1 MKNKGVISV
10 LGAGALWG
18 TAGMFVRWFSSN
30 GFSSM
35 QTVAVRLLV
44 TAIMFVATAL
54 IFNRKAFIIKL
65 KDIWCF
71 LGTGLCSVLIFTL
84 CYYKTMEQTSLSVA
98 AILLYTAPIFVMF
111 LSCILFKEKL
121 TGRKLIACALAFGGC
136 FLISEVW
143 GSNGITAKGLF
154 FGVMSGL
161 CYALYSIFSRCAI
174 NRGYSSLTVS
184 LYTFVIASAGSLF
197 VTDLKG
203 GLMLLSENKFSIVMA
218 ILFSLIN
225 AFLPYLLYT
234 LGLRT
239 VESGKASIFASVEP
253 IVATLISLF
262 VFSEPISLW
271 GVMGIALIL
280 ISVVLLNLGA
290 KKE

>member
-10 LGAGALWG
+10 LGAGVFWG
-18 TAGMFVRWFSSN
+18 TAGAFVRWFTAN

-35 QTVAVRLLV
+35 QTVAVRLTI
-44 TAIMFVATAL
+44 TAIMFILTAL
-54 IFNRKAFIIKL
+54 IVNRKSFIIKL

-71 LGTGLCSVLIFTL
+71 LGTGICSVLIFTL
-84 CYYKTMEQTSLSVA
+84 CYYKTMEQASLSVA

-121 TGRKLIACALAFGGC
+121 TGKKLIACALAFAGC

-143 GSNGITAKGLF
+143 GSNGITASGLF

-161 CYALYSIFSRCAI
+161 CYALYSIFTRYAI
-174 NRGYSSLTVS
+174 NRGYSSLTVT
-184 LYTFVIASAGSLF
+184 LYTFIIAAAGALF
-197 VTDLKG
+197 VTDLPG
-203 GLMLLSENKFSIVMA
+203 GIKLMAGNKFSIVMA
-218 ILFSLIN
+218 ILFSFVN

-234 LGLRT
+234 LGLKT

-253 IVATLISLF
+253 VVATVIS
-262 VFSEPISLW
+262 VVIFSEPITVW
-271 GVMGIALIL
+271 GILGIALVL
-280 ISVVLLNLGA
+280 TSVILLNLKA
-290 KKE
+290 KSE